1 MASAG
6 RALDDG
12 VPGMKLRQ
20 SGAGHSMNAPRAS
33 EDYFLSMQM
42 QGIFTADNS

>member
-1 MASAG
+1 MDSAG

-20 SGAGHSMNAPRAS
+20 SGAGDSMNAPSAS
-33 EDYFLSMQM
+33 EDYFLSMQTRS
-42 QGIFTADNS
+42 IFTGQNI